1 MAEMD
6 WVDVLEI
13 VIGQIGGVRVPV
25 REKEI
30 TDALDVI
37 RSNLLVL
44 KESIETAKSAKKDGE
59 EPEPE
64 ETETPERAEV
74 RDSV

>member
-37 RSNLLVL
+37 RNNLLVL

-64 ETETPERAEV
+64 ETEAPERAEV
-74 RDSV
+74 KDGV

>member
-30 TDALDVI
+30 ADALDVI
-37 RSNLLVL
+37 MSNLLVL
-44 KESIETAKSAKKDGE
+44 KESIETAKSAKKGVE
-59 EPEPE
+59 EPKPE
-64 ETETPERAEV
+64 ETETTERAEV
-74 RDSV
+74 SDSV

>member
-37 RSNLLVL
+37 MSNLLVL
-44 KESIETAKSAKKDGE
+44 KESIETAKSAKKGGE

-64 ETETPERAEV
+64 ETEAPERAEV

>member
-64 ETETPERAEV
+64 ETETPEGAEV

>member
-37 RSNLLVL
+37 RNNLLVL

-59 EPEPE
+59 EPGHE
-64 ETETPERAEV
+64 EAETTERAEV
-74 RDSV
+74 RDGV

>member
-37 RSNLLVL
+37 MSNLLVL

-59 EPEPE
+59 DPEPE
-64 ETETPERAEV
+64 ETKAPEETEV
-74 RDSV
+74 KDGV

>member
-37 RSNLLVL
+37 RSNLIVL

-64 ETETPERAEV
+64 ETETTERAEV

>member
-37 RSNLLVL
+37 MSNLLVL

-64 ETETPERAEV
+64 ETKAPEEAEV
-74 RDSV
+74 KDSV